1 MKKTS
6 PPERSAR
13 DNQMVSQELDSLNV
27 ALRQKGPRPAAR
39 RLMEADIEAKARRR
53 RAREKPASAAFK
65 RT

>member
-1 MKKTS
+1 
-6 PPERSAR
+6 
-13 DNQMVSQELDSLNV
+13 MVSQELDSLNV

-53 RAREKPASAAFK
+53 RASEKPASAAFK